1 MRTLFGTDGIRGKA
15 HQYPFD
21 APTMF
26 ALGEALAHRL
36 KDAGVGGR
44 GSGVGDLDR
53 GVSGVGRRASERSNA
68 SATHSPL
75 PTLHSPLPTP
85 HSPPPDTRHPTP
97 DTRFPTILLG
107 MDTRESGPEI
117 ARSLTAGVEQGGG
130 KAIFIGIVPTP
141 AVAYLCRITD
151 AAAGISISASHNP
164 FEDNGVKIFGHDGMK
179 IPDSVEEQ
187 IEDELRAIR
196 RDGVTVP
203 DIDLSDNTDLIERYE
218 RFLDDGIAPHALRG
232 RKVVLDTGNGAA
244 FRIAPEVFRR
254 AGADVVVV
262 NAKPNGRNIN
272 DGCGA
277 MHPEGLATVV
287 VEEKADFGVAFDGD
301 ADRAIF
307 VDDAGKIRDGDE
319 IIYLWAQRL
328 KRDGTLQSGC
338 VVTTVMSNFG
348 FEQQLRADGIEL
360 CRANVGDKYVLE
372 MMIERGASLGGEQSG
387 HIIDLAVHTT
397 GDGIHT
403 ALVFGELL
411 TQAGR
416 PFSQLRTFTPMP
428 QLLLNEPVGSKPP
441 LESLPKYQAA
451 LADALAQ
458 IEGKGRILVRYSGTE
473 NKVRVMVEGPDQG
486 LIRRI
491 AEPLRDVLAGEIR

>member
-36 KDAGVGGR
+36 SAG
-44 GSGVGDLDR
+44 GS
-53 GVSGVGRRASERSNA
+53 RR
-68 SATHSPL
+68 L
-75 PTLHSPLPTP
+75 PI
-85 HSPPPDTRHPTP
+85 
-97 DTRFPTILLG
+97 TILLG

-117 ARSLTAGVEQGGG
+117 ARALAAGIEHGRG
-130 KAIFIGIVPTP
+130 KAAFIGVVPTP
-141 AVAYLCRITD
+141 AVAYLCRISD

-164 FEDNGVKIFGHDGMK
+164 FEDNGVKIFGHDGTK
-179 IPDSVEEQ
+179 IPDAVEEQ

-196 RDGVTVP
+196 RDDAAVP
-203 DIDLSDNTDLIERYE
+203 AIDLRDDMELIERYE
-218 RFLDDGIAPHALRG
+218 RFLDGGVAPDALRG
-232 RKVVLDTGNGAA
+232 RKVILDTGNGAA

-254 AGADVVVV
+254 AGADVVVI
-262 NAKPNGRNIN
+262 NNQPNGRNIN

-277 MHPEGLATVV
+277 MHPEGLAKIVV
-287 VEEKADFGVAFDGD
+287 AEKAAFGVAFDGD

-307 VDDAGKIRDGDE
+307 ADDAGKIRDGDE

-328 KRDGTLQSGC
+328 NRDGALKSGC

-348 FEQQLRADGIEL
+348 FEQQLRDDGIEL

-372 MMIERGASLGGEQSG
+372 MMIERGAILGGEQSG
-387 HIIDLAVHTT
+387 HIIDLNVHTT

-411 TQAGR
+411 AQAGR
-416 PFSQLRTFTPMP
+416 PFSQLQTFTPMP
-428 QLLLNEPVGSKPP
+428 QLLLNEPVGAKPP
-441 LESLPKYQAA
+441 LDSLPQFQSA
-451 LADALAQ
+451 LADATAQ
-458 IEGKGRILVRYSGTE
+458 LDGKGRILVRYSGTE
-473 NKVRVMVEGPDQG
+473 NKVRVMVEGPDQS
-486 LIRRI
+486 LITRI
-491 AEPLRDVLAGEIR
+491 AESLRDVLKSEISSQAS